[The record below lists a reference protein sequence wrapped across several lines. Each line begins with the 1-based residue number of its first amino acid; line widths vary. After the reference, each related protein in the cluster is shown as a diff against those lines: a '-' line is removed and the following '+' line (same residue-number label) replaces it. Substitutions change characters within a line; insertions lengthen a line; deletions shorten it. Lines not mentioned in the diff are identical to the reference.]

1 MKTYTYK
8 TLKGLFNGCEV
19 DDISIYAIFTDK
31 LYKRTNGKLK
41 RLILCDELKQEIAKG
56 FADWFLS
63 SRIAKKRLI
72 HGLTNYVGDL
82 TYLQCFHVSKNGRY
96 STSLSGESHD
106 YCKRM
111 YLKSVTI

>member
-1 MKTYTYK
+1 MKTYKYK
-8 TLKGLFNGCEV
+8 TLKGLFNGCKV
-19 DDISIYAIFTDK
+19 NNISIYEIFTDK
-31 LYKRTNGKLK
+31 LYTRANGKLK
-41 RLILCDELKQEIAKG
+41 RLILCDKLKNEIAKG

-63 SRIAKKRLI
+63 SRIAKKRMI
-72 HGLTNYVGDL
+72 YGLTNNVGNL
-82 TYLQCFHVSKNGRY
+82 SYLQCFHVSENGHF